1 MNGTP
6 RDEMAPSRLRTRFH
20 QAAWSEPLVMGL
32 GRPGRRGVIPP
43 GAPGP
48 LGAALP
54 AAMDRIPDKLRR
66 AAPPDLPEL
75 SQPEVVRH
83 FTRLSQMVLAGNVSV
98 SLGLGTTT
106 MKYNPIV
113 HELLTRSPKL
123 AEVHPAQADETIQGV
138 LEIIHR
144 LGGYLQAISGM
155 DRFSLQPGGGSQGI
169 FSNALAMKAY
179 HAARGD
185 TARDEI
191 ITTIFSHP
199 ANGAAPATAGFK
211 VITLYPGPRG
221 VPDVAALKAAVNER
235 TAGLFITNPEDTGI
249 FNPHVDEFVKVI
261 HDAGGLCVYDQANAN
276 GILGITRA
284 RDAGF
289 DMCHFN
295 LHKTFSVPHG
305 CMGGAVGAVGV
316 SEELAPFLPTPSV
329 EYDQGRYFVRATGE
343 ASIGTLR
350 AWYGNVHSIVKAYAW
365 ITTMGADGLR
375 AAAEAAV
382 LNNNYL
388 VERVKAIRGASVSFG
403 DSNDDRRLD
412 QARYSWEQ
420 LTGDTGITTSQ
431 IHDRVIDF
439 GVQSYFTSH
448 HPWLVPEPF
457 SLEPAESYS
466 LEDLEEY
473 AGVLEHISAEAYDDP
488 DVIRTAP
495 HRSTTSPIK
504 AASYT
509 HPFMTWQAYEDRAR
523 TEPPAGDIPS
533 QT

>member
-6 RDEMAPSRLRTRFH
+6 GPETVPPKLRKAFH
-20 QAAWSEPLVMGL
+20 QASWSEPLVMSL
-32 GRPGRRGVIPP
+32 GHPGRRGVIPP
-43 GAPGP
+43 GTSGA
-48 LGAALP
+48 LGASLP
-54 AAMDRIPDKLRR
+54 AVMDGIPTALRR
-66 AAPPDLPEL
+66 TTEPDLPEL

-123 AEVHPAQADETIQGV
+123 ADLHPGQDDETTQGA
-138 LEIIHR
+138 LEIIYR
-144 LGGYLQAISGM
+144 MGEYLEAISGM

-169 FSNALAMKAY
+169 FSNAKVLKAY
-179 HAARGD
+179 HASRGD
-185 TARDEI
+185 ASRDEV

-221 VPDVAALKAAVNER
+221 IPDVAALKAAVSER

-249 FNPHVDEFVKVI
+249 FNANIDEFVKVI

-316 SEELAPFLPTPSV
+316 SEALASFLPTPSV
-329 EYDQGRYFVRATGE
+329 EYDGSRYFVQATGPD
-343 ASIGTLR
+343 SIGTLR
-350 AWYGNVHSIVKAYAW
+350 AWFGNVHSILKAYAW
-365 ITTMGADGLR
+365 ITTMGPDGLK

-388 VERVKAIRGASVSFG
+388 VKRVTSIRGASIAFG
-403 DSNDDRRLD
+403 DTNDDRRLD

-420 LTGDTGITTSQ
+420 LTADTGVTTTQ

-466 LEDLEEY
+466 IEDLDEY
-473 AGVLEHISAEAYDDP
+473 ADVLQHIAGEAYDDP
-488 DVIRTAP
+488 ETIRTAP
-495 HRSTTSPIK
+495 HRSTTAQIK
-504 AASYT
+504 PSSYEQ
-509 HPFMTWQAYEDRAR
+509 PCMTWQAYANRAATR
-523 TEPPAGDIPS
+523 QSTSDTTG
-533 QT
+533 

>member
-1 MNGTP
+1 MNERHTP
-6 RDEMAPSRLRTRFH
+6 DRAAVPLRTGFH
-20 QAAWSEPLVMGL
+20 QAAWSEPLVMTL
-32 GRPGRRGVIPP
+32 GQPGRRGVIPP
-43 GAPGP
+43 RTGGP
-48 LGAALP
+48 LKAALP
-54 AAMDRIPDKLRR
+54 AAMKGLP
-66 AAPPDLPEL
+66 AALQRTSDPELPEL

-123 AEVHPAQADETIQGV
+123 ADLHPAQDDDTTQGA
-138 LEIIHR
+138 LEIIYR
-144 LGGYLQAISGM
+144 MGAYLEAISGM

-169 FSNALAMKAY
+169 FSNAKVLKAY
-179 HAARGD
+179 HDARGD
-185 TARDEI
+185 LERDEV

-221 VPDVAALKAAVNER
+221 VPDVEALKAAVSER
-235 TAGLFITNPEDTGI
+235 TAGMFITNPEDTGI
-249 FNPHVDEFVKVI
+249 FNPHIDEFVRVI

-305 CMGGAVGAVGV
+305 CMGGAVGGVGV
-316 SEELAPFLPTPSV
+316 TKALELFLPTPSV
-329 EYDQGRYFVRATGE
+329 EYDGSRYFVRTTGRE
-343 ASIGTLR
+343 SIGTLR
-350 AWYGNVHSIVKAYAW
+350 AWFGNVHSILKAYAW

-388 VERVKAIRGASVSFG
+388 VKQVTSIPGASIAFG
-403 DSNDDRRLD
+403 DTNDDRRLD

-420 LTGDTGITTSQ
+420 LTDDTGVTTSQ

-466 LEDLEEY
+466 VEDLDEY
-473 AGVLEHISAEAYDDP
+473 AAVLRHIAAEAHDDP
-488 DVIRTAP
+488 DIIRTAP
-495 HRSTTSPIK
+495 HHSTTAPIK
-504 AASYT
+504 AASFE
-509 HPFMTWQAYEDRAR
+509 HPYMTWQAYANRETTR
-523 TEPPAGDIPS
+523 PPERPTS
-533 QT
+533 R

>member
-1 MNGTP
+1 MNETP
-6 RDEMAPSRLRTRFH
+6 ALKGAEPSLRTGFH
-20 QAAWSEPLVMGL
+20 QAAWSEPLVMTL
-32 GRPGRRGVIPP
+32 GRRGRRGVIPP
-43 GAPGP
+43 GITGP
-48 LGAALP
+48 LGSSLP
-54 AAMDRIPDKLRR
+54 VAIERIPSALRR
-66 AAPPDLPEL
+66 GADPDLPEM

-113 HELLTRSPKL
+113 HELVTRSPKL
-123 AEVHPAQADETIQGV
+123 AELHPAQDDETTQGA
-138 LEIIHR
+138 LEIIYR
-144 LGGYLQAISGM
+144 MGEYLEAISGM

-169 FSNALAMKAY
+169 FSNAKVLKAY
-179 HAARGD
+179 HASRGD
-185 TARDEI
+185 THRDEV

-221 VPDVAALKAAVNER
+221 VPDVDALKAAVSER

-249 FNPHVDEFVKVI
+249 FNPHIDAFVKVI

-305 CMGGAVGAVGV
+305 CMGGAVGGVGV
-316 SEELAPFLPTPSV
+316 IETLAPFLPTPSV
-329 EYDQGRYFVRATGE
+329 EHDGNRYFVRMSGRE
-343 ASIGTLR
+343 SIGTLR
-350 AWYGNVHSIVKAYAW
+350 AWFGNVHSILKAYAW
-365 ITTMGADGLR
+365 ITMMGANGVR

-388 VERVKAIRGASVSFG
+388 VKQVTSIPGASIAFG
-403 DSNDDRRLD
+403 ETNDDRRLD
-412 QARYSWEQ
+412 QARYSWER
-420 LTGDTGITTSQ
+420 LTEDTGVTTSQ

-466 LEDLEEY
+466 LEDLDEY
-473 AGVLEHISAEAYDDP
+473 AAVLRHIAAEAHDDP
-488 DVIRTAP
+488 EVIRTAP
-495 HRSTTSPIK
+495 HHSTTAPVL
-504 AASYT
+504 AASYED
-509 HPFMTWQAYEDRAR
+509 PYMTWQAYANRDANR
-523 TEPPAGDIPS
+523 PS
-533 QT
+533 TDPTTG

>member
-1 MNGTP
+1 MNERLTP
-6 RDEMAPSRLRTRFH
+6 DRAAVPLRTEFH
-20 QAAWSEPLVMGL
+20 QAAWSEPLVMTL

-43 GAPGP
+43 RTGGP

-54 AAMDRIPDKLRR
+54 AVMDGLPAALRR
-66 AAPPDLPEL
+66 TSDPDLPEL

-123 AEVHPAQADETIQGV
+123 AELHPAQDDETTQGA
-138 LEIIHR
+138 LEIIYR
-144 LGGYLQAISGM
+144 MGEYLEAISGM

-169 FSNALAMKAY
+169 FSNAKVLKAY
-179 HAARGD
+179 HASRGD
-185 TARDEI
+185 TDRDEV

-221 VPDVAALKAAVNER
+221 VPDVDALKAAVSER

-249 FNPHVDEFVKVI
+249 FNPHIDEFVRVI

-305 CMGGAVGAVGV
+305 CMGGAVGGVGV
-316 SEELAPFLPTPSV
+316 TERLAPFLPTPAV
-329 EYDQGRYFVRATGE
+329 EYDGNRYFVRMSGPE
-343 ASIGTLR
+343 SIGTLR
-350 AWYGNVHSIVKAYAW
+350 AWFGNVHSILKAYAW

-388 VERVKAIRGASVSFG
+388 VKLVTSIPGASIAFG
-403 DSNDDRRLD
+403 DTNDDRRLD

-420 LTGDTGITTSQ
+420 LTDATGVTTSQ

-466 LEDLEEY
+466 IEDLDEY
-473 AGVLEHISAEAYDDP
+473 AAVLRHIAAEAHDDP

-495 HRSTTSPIK
+495 HHSTTAPIK
-504 AASYT
+504 AASYE
-509 HPFMTWQAYEDRAR
+509 HPYMTWQAYANRDATRPPSAR
-523 TEPPAGDIPS
+523 TPG
-533 QT
+533 